1 MKLNECKVISYF
13 QYRTMMIE
21 IRRAKEPHLF
31 HNQIL
36 LKLPNSDMVKLS
48 LFAMMARMQN
58 CLEDEVLDEFM
69 NLRER
74 GFSISVI
81 ESSWEEAIENF
92 LAEE

>member
-1 MKLNECKVISYF
+1 MASSQLLSITE
-13 QYRTMMIE
+13 IE
-21 IRRAKEPHLF
+21 NP
-31 HNQIL
+31 
-36 LKLPNSDMVKLS
+36 LS
-48 LFAMMARMQN
+48 LKFMNSSSTSMARMQN